1 MREVLLIRHA
11 QSEANKER
19 SDIAEGAV
27 HTAIGN
33 TTAQLT
39 PKGIEQSEELAVLL
53 GERYGIEPARYDRPV
68 ASSEYT
74 RPQETLVAVGFQKYH
89 LLPILN
95 ELEVSDEI
103 IPLLGGRKIIE
114 KHATERWVPDEVYKR
129 AVRFI
134 DMVRSG
140 ELGYQIYFSHGL
152 FIAGVKLAAEEFAPQ
167 NSYEFS
173 KRGYIPLQAE
183 PTVLRV

>member
-11 QSEANKER
+11 QSEANKQR
-19 SDIAEGAV
+19 SDDTEGAV

-33 TTAQLT
+33 STARIT
-39 PKGIEQSEELAVLL
+39 SKGIEQSEELATLL
-53 GERYGIEPARYDRPV
+53 NEQFGIDPAMYDKPV

-74 RPQETLVAVGFQKYH
+74 RPQETLIAAGFQRYH
-89 LLPILN
+89 LQPILN

-114 KHATERWVPDEVYKR
+114 KHARERWVPDEVYER

-134 DMVRSG
+134 EMVRSG

-152 FIAGVKLAAEEFAPQ
+152 FIAGVKLAAEEYAPE
-167 NSYEFS
+167 NSYHFGD
-173 KRGYIPLQAE
+173 RGYIPLQAE
-183 PTVLRV
+183 PTQLVV